1 MSIMRQ
7 INTDIF
13 LSESLRILAKRLSQ
27 SEPQLPLRQICCYS
41 HYANIIFLKFSQN
54 PSNLQQPNRLPHI
67 CHPFQP
73 DIRPWFQFTDIDH
86 RKNASCKSHLDCL
99 MDSLL
104 CHRDGAHLSGKSDL
118 AKYDRFLIQ
127 RTVFIAGN
135 QRHHDRKVKR
145 RLVHLHAACNVDIR
159 IVPGQGITASFFQH
173 CHEQVHTTKSLPRS

>member
-1 MSIMRQ
+1 MILVSEA
-7 INTDIF
+7 DIF
-13 LSESLRILAKRLSQ
+13 LSESLRILTERLSQ

-104 CHRDGAHLSGKSDL
+104 CHRDGAHLSGESDL

-135 QRHHDRKVKR
+135 QIARSSAGSFIFMPPAMLTYASYPDR
-145 RLVHLHAACNVDIR
+145 A
-159 IVPGQGITASFFQH
+159 
-173 CHEQVHTTKSLPRS
+173 